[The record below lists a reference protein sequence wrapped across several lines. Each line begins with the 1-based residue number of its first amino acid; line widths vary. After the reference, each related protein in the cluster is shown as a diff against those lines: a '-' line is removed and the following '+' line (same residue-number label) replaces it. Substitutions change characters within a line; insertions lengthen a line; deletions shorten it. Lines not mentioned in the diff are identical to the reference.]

1 MNGTQERAIPAAKAD
16 HEALA
21 DSKKQFES
29 GRTALW
35 RAIAGMAVALAAA
48 CVIVAVEI
56 SSHIADRAAEYR
68 TRISHLNHT
77 VEKLKQEASAD
88 RKKLVDARD
97 QLRQRDLMKKI
108 LLAHDLKIIHLA
120 PLSQAENAYAN
131 IAMSESVHAAVLRVS
146 GLAPLSSG
154 AIYSFWW
161 ILKGAPPSKAAEFA
175 SDGSSDSE
183 LYLDL
188 PPERSI
194 ATGCEIT
201 IEPSGGGL
209 RPTGEIKLRAK
220 TLAR

>member
-1 MNGTQERAIPAAKAD
+1 M
-16 HEALA
+16 
-21 DSKKQFES
+21 
-29 GRTALW
+29 W
-35 RAIAGMAVALAAA
+35 RAIAGMAVAFAAA
-48 CVIVAVEI
+48 CVIIAVEI

-88 RKKLVDARD
+88 RKKLVDARE

-108 LLAHDLKIIHLA
+108 LLAPDLKTIHLA
-120 PLSQAENAYAN
+120 PSSHADNVSAN
-131 IAMSESVHAAVLRVS
+131 IAMSESVHAAVLRTS

-154 AIYSFWW
+154 AVYSFWW
-161 ILKGAPPSKAAEFA
+161 MLKGAPPSKAAEFA

-188 PPERSI
+188 PPEHST

-209 RPTGEIKLRAK
+209 RPTGEVKLRAK
-220 TLAR
+220 TLLR